1 PEKAG
6 QLMNE
11 SHQSLRDDFE
21 VSSEA
26 LDIISECARESPG
39 CYGARMTGGG
49 FAGCGVALVDQS
61 RSEEFSKELERKYKT
76 IAGRAAKIY
85 LCSPSEGAESF
96 KI

>member
-1 PEKAG
+1 
-6 QLMNE
+6 MNE

-26 LDIISECARESPG
+26 LDLISECARESPG

-49 FAGCGVALVDQS
+49 FAGGGVALVDQS

-76 IAGRAAKIY
+76 VAGRVAKIY

>member
-1 PEKAG
+1 
-6 QLMNE
+6 
-11 SHQSLRDDFE
+11 
-21 VSSEA
+21 
-26 LDIISECARESPG
+26 
-39 CYGARMTGGG
+39 MTGGG

-76 IAGRAAKIY
+76 ITGRAAKIY